1 MSGNW
6 PQTSDRKK
14 NFTLYSDTFPETQ
27 EILGLLVIK
36 PDVRLSIRFLQLA
49 TWEFVAMSEIVL
61 NILSRYQD
69 ITFFL
74 VDCLFGLGG
83 VILVIIIIW
92 FSPILLS
99 YMITFSVQSWRYKS
113 IKMYKMCSLTI
124 LLVFWNVT
132 KR

>member
-1 MSGNW
+1 M
-6 PQTSDRKK
+6 TSDRKK

-83 VILVIIIIW
+83 VILVIIII
-92 FSPILLS
+92 
-99 YMITFSVQSWRYKS
+99 
-113 IKMYKMCSLTI
+113 
-124 LLVFWNVT
+124 
-132 KR
+132 